1 MPQKIIIID
10 DDMLTRVST
19 ADLIQSWGYEVET
32 AASFNEGLKIVNE
45 AVPDIAIIDLR
56 LPDGDGMELLSLIRE
71 QHPQVDAVI
80 LTGHA
85 SIDSAIDAIKKGA
98 ENYLEKPCDPNRLLV
113 TLQKIA
119 EKKDMRS
126 EIVTLRRQLQ
136 KMGAFGAL
144 IGKARPMQRL
154 YTLIE
159 RVATSDVPVFIT
171 GESGS
176 GKELVAQTIHNLSK
190 RRRERFLAINCGAV
204 PPTLIENELFGHE
217 RGAFTGAEQR
227 QEGYFEMADNGSI
240 FLDEI
245 TEMPPDLQVKLL
257 RVLEQ
262 SKFRRIGGR
271 QEIEIDVRII
281 SATNRDPFKAIEEH
295 KLRED
300 LYYRLNVFPIH
311 VPPLRERLDDI
322 PLLASYFLE
331 LLNEKEGNNITS
343 IEPDALQALQQHL
356 WPGNVRE
363 LRNVINR
370 AYILASSNT
379 ITVSALPDE
388 LKPQSATRPRP
399 KVLEIPIGLTLEEIQ
414 RRVIAAT
421 LEFVSGDTTKADELL
436 GIPAK
441 PLTDIGVVN
450 DGSPT
455 VAIRVGTSIEEV
467 EKLLITKTLQH
478 NHGNKPK
485 TAESLGISLKTLY
498 NKLERYEPKGEG
510 NFYKPS

>member
-1 MPQKIIIID
+1 MAQKIIIID

-19 ADLIQSWGYEVET
+19 ADLIKSWGYEVET
-32 AASFNEGLKIVNE
+32 AASFNEGLKLINE

-98 ENYLEKPCDPNRLLV
+98 ENYLEKPSDPNRLLV
-113 TLQKIA
+113 TLKKIA

-144 IGKARPMQRL
+144 IGKAKSMQKL

-159 RVATSDVPVFIT
+159 RVSTSDVPVFIT

-176 GKELVAQTIHNLSK
+176 GKELVAQTIHHLSK
-190 RRRERFLAINCGAV
+190 RRRERFVAINCGAV

-217 RGAFTGAEQR
+217 RGAFTGADQR
-227 QEGYFEMADNGSI
+227 QEGYFEMADDGSI

-262 SKFRRIGGR
+262 NKFRRIGGR
-271 QEIEIDVRII
+271 QEIEIDVRVI

-311 VPPLRERLDDI
+311 VPPLRERLEDI

-331 LLNEKEGNNITS
+331 MLNEKEGKSITGIRGRS
-343 IEPDALQALQQHL
+343 VA
-356 WPGNVRE
+356 G
-363 LRNVINR
+363 
-370 AYILASSNT
+370 LAT
-379 ITVSALPDE
+379 
-388 LKPQSATRPRP
+388 
-399 KVLEIPIGLTLEEIQ
+399 
-414 RRVIAAT
+414 
-421 LEFVSGDTTKADELL
+421 
-436 GIPAK
+436 
-441 PLTDIGVVN
+441 PLM
-450 DGSPT
+450 
-455 VAIRVGTSIEEV
+455 A
-467 EKLLITKTLQH
+467 
-478 NHGNKPK
+478 
-485 TAESLGISLKTLY
+485 
-498 NKLERYEPKGEG
+498 GEC
-510 NFYKPS
+510 P

>member
-1 MPQKIIIID
+1 MSQKIIIID

-19 ADLIQSWGYEVET
+19 ADLIKSWGYEVET
-32 AASFNEGLKIVNE
+32 AASFNEGLKLVNE
-45 AVPDIAIIDLR
+45 AVPDVAIIDLR
-56 LPDGDGMELLSLIRE
+56 LPDGDGMELLNLIRE
-71 QHPQVDAVI
+71 GHPEVDAII

-85 SIDSAIDAIKKGA
+85 SIDSAIEAIKKGA
-98 ENYLEKPCDPNRLLV
+98 ENYLEKPSDPNRLFV
-113 TLQKIA
+113 TLKKIA

-144 IGKARPMQRL
+144 IGKAKPMQKL
-154 YTLIE
+154 YNLIE
-159 RVATSDVPVFIT
+159 RVAMSDVPVFIS

-176 GKELVAQTIHNLSK
+176 GKEVVAQTIHSLSK
-190 RRRERFLAINCGAV
+190 RRRERFLAINCGAM

-217 RGAFTGAEQR
+217 KGAFTGADQR
-227 QEGYFEMADNGSI
+227 QEGYFEMADGGSI

-271 QEIEIDVRII
+271 QEIEIDVRVI

-300 LYYRLNVFPIH
+300 LYYRLNVFPIQ

-331 LLNEKEGNNITS
+331 MLNEKEGKGITS
-343 IEPDALQALQQHL
+343 FEPEVLQALQHHP

-370 AYILASSNT
+370 AYILTSSHT
-379 ITVSALPDE
+379 ITVGCLPDE
-388 LKPQSATRPRP
+388 IKPYDAAKPRPRI
-399 KVLEIPIGLTLEEIQ
+399 LEIPVGLTLAEIQ
-414 RRVIAAT
+414 KRAVEAT
-421 LEFVSGDTTKADELL
+421 LEYVGGDMAKADELL
-436 GIPAK
+436 GAP
-441 PLTDIGVVN
+441 PQSLTETTSTSDEGETI
-450 DGSPT
+450 
-455 VAIRVGTSIEEV
+455 AIRVGSSIDDV
-467 EKLLITKTLQH
+467 EKLLITKTLERNQ
-478 NHGNKPK
+478 GNKPK
-485 TAESLGISLKTLY
+485 TAEILGISLKTLY
-498 NKLERYEPKGEG
+498 NKLERYELKA
-510 NFYKPS
+510 

>member
-1 MPQKIIIID
+1 MSQKIIIID

-19 ADLIQSWGYEVET
+19 ADLIKSWGYEVET
-32 AASFNEGLKIVNE
+32 AASFNEGLKLVNE
-45 AVPDIAIIDLR
+45 AVPDVAIIDLR

-98 ENYLEKPCDPNRLLV
+98 ENYLEKPSDPNRLFV
-113 TLQKIA
+113 TLKKIA

-136 KMGAFGAL
+136 KMGAFGGL
-144 IGKARPMQRL
+144 IGKAKPMQGL

-159 RVATSDVPVFIT
+159 RVSMSDVPVFIT

-176 GKELVAQTIHNLSK
+176 GKELVAQTIHSLSK
-190 RRRERFLAINCGAV
+190 RRREHFVAINCGAV
-204 PPTLIENELFGHE
+204 PSTLIENELFGHE
-217 RGAFTGAEQR
+217 RGAFTGADQR
-227 QEGYFEMADNGSI
+227 QPGYFEMADGGSI

-262 SKFRRIGGR
+262 NKFRRIGGR
-271 QEIEIDVRII
+271 QEIEIDVRVI

-322 PLLASYFLE
+322 LLLASYFLE
-331 LLNEKEGNNITS
+331 LLNEKEGKNITS
-343 IEPDALQALQQHL
+343 FEPEVLEALQHHT

-363 LRNVINR
+363 LRNIINR
-370 AYILASSNT
+370 AYILASSQT
-379 ITVSALPDE
+379 ITVGCLPDP
-388 LKPQSATRPRP
+388 LKPQDATKLRP

-414 RRVIAAT
+414 QRVVEAT
-421 LEFVSGDTTKADELL
+421 LEYVAGDTTKADELL
-436 GIPAK
+436 GTPVQF
-441 PLTDIGVVN
+441 LTLGRSA
-450 DGSPT
+450 GAESTT
-455 VAIRVGTSIEEV
+455 VSVRVGTSIEEV
-467 EKLLITKTLQH
+467 EKLLIAKTLELNQ
-478 NHGNKPK
+478 GNKPK

-498 NKLERYEPKGEG
+498 NKLERYELKG
-510 NFYKPS
+510 

>member
-144 IGKARPMQRL
+144 IGKAKPMQRL

-159 RVATSDVPVFIT
+159 RVATSDVPVLIT

-271 QEIEIDVRII
+271 QEIEIDVRVI

-399 KVLEIPIGLTLEEIQ
+399 KVLEVPIGLTLEEIQ

>member
-1 MPQKIIIID
+1 MSQKIIIVD

-19 ADLIQSWGYEVET
+19 ADLIKSWGYEVET
-32 AASFNEGLKIVNE
+32 AASFNEGLKLVNE

-56 LPDGDGMELLSLIRE
+56 LPDGDGMELLGFIRE

-85 SIDSAIDAIKKGA
+85 SIDSAIEAIKKGA
-98 ENYLEKPCDPNRLLV
+98 ENYLEKPSDPNRLFV
-113 TLQKIA
+113 TLKKIV

-126 EIVTLRRQLQ
+126 EIMTLRRQLQ

-144 IGKARPMQRL
+144 IGKAKPMQKL
-154 YTLIE
+154 YMLIE
-159 RVATSDVPVFIT
+159 RVSLSDVPVFIS

-190 RRRERFLAINCGAV
+190 RRRERFVAINCGAV

-217 RGAFTGAEQR
+217 RGAFTGADQR
-227 QEGYFEMADNGSI
+227 QEGYFEMADDGSI

-331 LLNEKEGNNITS
+331 MLNEKEGKNITS
-343 IEPDALQALQQHL
+343 FEPEVLQALQQHA

-370 AYILASSNT
+370 AYILASSNS
-379 ITVSALPDE
+379 ITVGCLPDE
-388 LKPQSATRPRP
+388 LKPQDAAKPRPR
-399 KVLEIPIGLTLEEIQ
+399 VLEIPIGLTLEEIQ

-421 LEFVSGDTTKADELL
+421 LEYVSGDTSKADLLL
-436 GIPAK
+436 GIPPK
-441 PLTDIGVVN
+441 PITHSSTAAE
-450 DGSPT
+450 GSPT

-467 EKLLITKTLQH
+467 EKLLITRTLELNQ
-478 NHGNKPK
+478 GNKPR

-498 NKLERYEPKGEG
+498 NKLERYESKA
-510 NFYKPS
+510 

>member
-1 MPQKIIIID
+1 MAQKIIIID

-19 ADLIQSWGYEVET
+19 ADLIKSWGYEVET
-32 AASFNEGLKIVNE
+32 AASFNDGLNLVNE
-45 AVPDIAIIDLR
+45 AVPDVAIIDLR
-56 LPDGDGMELLSLIRE
+56 LPDGDGMELLGFIRE

-85 SIDSAIDAIKKGA
+85 SIDSAIEAIKKGA
-98 ENYLEKPCDPNRLLV
+98 ENYLEKPSDPNRLFV
-113 TLQKIA
+113 TLKKIA

-126 EIVTLRRQLQ
+126 EIATLRRQLQ

-144 IGKARPMQRL
+144 IGKAKPMHGL

-159 RVATSDVPVFIT
+159 RVSMSDVPVFIT

-176 GKELVAQTIHNLSK
+176 GKELVAQTIHSLSK
-190 RRRERFLAINCGAV
+190 RRRERFVAINCGAV
-204 PPTLIENELFGHE
+204 PSTLIENELFGHE
-217 RGAFTGAEQR
+217 RGAFTGADQR
-227 QEGYFEMADNGSI
+227 QEGYFEMADGGSI
-240 FLDEI
+240 LLDEI
-245 TEMPPDLQVKLL
+245 TEMSPDLQVKLL

-262 SKFRRIGGR
+262 NRFRRIGGR
-271 QEIEIDVRII
+271 QEIEIDVRVI

-311 VPPLRERLDDI
+311 VPSLRERLDDI
-322 PLLASYFLE
+322 PLLAQYFLE
-331 LLNEKEGNNITS
+331 LLNEKEGKNITGF
-343 IEPDALQALQQHL
+343 EPEVLQALQQHL

-370 AYILASSNT
+370 AYILAWSNT
-379 ITVSALPDE
+379 ITVGCLPDG
-388 LKPQSATRPRP
+388 LKPQDAARPRP

-414 RRVIAAT
+414 KRVVAAT
-421 LEFVSGDTTKADELL
+421 LEYVSGDTARADELL
-436 GIPAK
+436 GTPVKSLAE
-441 PLTDIGVVN
+441 TGAT
-450 DGSPT
+450 SAMSTT

-467 EKLLITKTLQH
+467 EKLLITKTLEL
-478 NHGNKPK
+478 NLGNKPK

-498 NKLERYEPKGEG
+498 NKLERYEAKA
-510 NFYKPS
+510 

>member
-1 MPQKIIIID
+1 MAQKIIIID

-19 ADLIQSWGYEVET
+19 ADLIKSWGYEVET
-32 AASFNEGLKIVNE
+32 AASFNDGLKLINE
-45 AVPDIAIIDLR
+45 AVPDVAIIDLR

-85 SIDSAIDAIKKGA
+85 TIDSAIDAIKKGA
-98 ENYLEKPCDPNRLLV
+98 ENYLEKPSDPNRLLV
-113 TLQKIA
+113 TLKKIA

-144 IGKARPMQRL
+144 IGKAKPMQML

-159 RVATSDVPVFIT
+159 RVSTSDAPVFIT

-190 RRRERFLAINCGAV
+190 RRRARFVDINCGAV

-217 RGAFTGAEQR
+217 RGAFTGADQR
-227 QEGYFEMADNGSI
+227 QEGYFEMADGGSI

-262 SKFRRIGGR
+262 GKFRRIGGR
-271 QEIEIDVRII
+271 QEIEIDVRVI

-331 LLNEKEGNNITS
+331 VLNEKEGKNITS
-343 IEPDALQALQQHL
+343 FEAAVVQALQQHS
-356 WPGNVRE
+356 WPGNVRQ

-379 ITVSALPDE
+379 ITVSCLPNE
-388 LKPQSATRPRP
+388 LKPEDAARPRP
-399 KVLEIPIGLTLEEIQ
+399 KVLEIPIGLPLEEIQ

-421 LEFVSGDTTKADELL
+421 LEYVSGDTSKADELL

-441 PLTDIGVVN
+441 PLVTTTTVN

-467 EKLLITKTLQH
+467 ERLLITKTLELNQ
-478 NHGNKPK
+478 GNKPK
-485 TAESLGISLKTLY
+485 TAERLGISLKTLY
-498 NKLERYEPKGEG
+498 NKLERYEAKG
-510 NFYKPS
+510 

>member
-1 MPQKIIIID
+1 MAQKIIIID

-19 ADLIQSWGYEVET
+19 AELIKSWGYEVET
-32 AASFNEGLKIVNE
+32 AASFNEGLKLVNE
-45 AVPDIAIIDLR
+45 AVPDVAIIDLR

-98 ENYLEKPCDPNRLLV
+98 ENYLEKPSDPNRLLV
-113 TLQKIA
+113 TLKKIA

-144 IGKARPMQRL
+144 IGKAKPMQKL

-176 GKELVAQTIHNLSK
+176 GKELVAQTIHSLSK
-190 RRRERFLAINCGAV
+190 RRRERFVAINCGAV

-217 RGAFTGAEQR
+217 RGAFTGADQR
-227 QEGYFEMADNGSI
+227 QEGYFEMADDGSI

-262 SKFRRIGGR
+262 GKFRRIGGR
-271 QEIEIDVRII
+271 QEIEIDVRVI

-295 KLRED
+295 RLRED

-331 LLNEKEGNNITS
+331 MLNEKEGKNITS
-343 IEPDALQALQQHL
+343 FEPAVLQALQQHP
-356 WPGNVRE
+356 WPGNIRQ

-379 ITVSALPDE
+379 ITVSCLPDE
-388 LKPQSATRPRP
+388 LKPQDATRPRL

-414 RRVIAAT
+414 KRVVAAT
-421 LEFVSGDTTKADELL
+421 LEYVSGDTSKADELL
-436 GIPAK
+436 GTPVMS
-441 PLTDIGVVN
+441 IGEPGAAN
-450 DGSPT
+450 EESTT
-455 VAIRVGTSIEEV
+455 VAIRVGTSLEEV
-467 EKLLITKTLQH
+467 ERLLITKTLELNQ
-478 NHGNKPK
+478 GNKPK

-498 NKLERYEPKGEG
+498 NKLERYEPKA
-510 NFYKPS
+510 

>member
-1 MPQKIIIID
+1 MAQKIIIID

-19 ADLIQSWGYEVET
+19 ADLIKSWGYEVET
-32 AASFNEGLKIVNE
+32 AASFNEGLKLVNE

-98 ENYLEKPCDPNRLLV
+98 ENYLEKPSDPNRLFV
-113 TLQKIA
+113 TLKKIA

-136 KMGAFGAL
+136 KMGAFGPL
-144 IGKARPMQRL
+144 IGKAKSMQKL

-159 RVATSDVPVFIT
+159 RVSMSDVPVFIS

-176 GKELVAQTIHNLSK
+176 GKELVAQTIHHLSK
-190 RRRERFLAINCGAV
+190 RRRERFVAINCGAV

-217 RGAFTGAEQR
+217 RGAFTGADQR
-227 QEGYFEMADNGSI
+227 QEGYFEMADDGSI

-262 SKFRRIGGR
+262 NKFRRIGGR
-271 QEIEIDVRII
+271 QEIEIDVRVI

-322 PLLASYFLE
+322 SLLASYFLE
-331 LLNEKEGNNITS
+331 MLNEKEGKNITS
-343 IEPDALQALQQHL
+343 FEVEVLPALQQHS

-379 ITVSALPDE
+379 ITVASLPDE
-388 LKPQSATRPRP
+388 LKPQDTARARP

-421 LEFVSGDTTKADELL
+421 LEYVSGDTSKADELL

-441 PLTDIGVVN
+441 PLAEAGAAN

-467 EKLLITKTLQH
+467 ERLLITKTLELTQ
-478 NHGNKPK
+478 GNKPK
-485 TAESLGISLKTLY
+485 TAEKLGISLKTLY
-498 NKLERYEPKGEG
+498 NKLERYELKG
-510 NFYKPS
+510 

>member
-1 MPQKIIIID
+1 MAQKIIIID

-19 ADLIQSWGYEVET
+19 ADLIKSWGYEVET
-32 AASFNEGLKIVNE
+32 AASFNEGLKLINE

-56 LPDGDGMELLSLIRE
+56 LPDGDGMDLLSLIRE

-98 ENYLEKPCDPNRLLV
+98 ENYLEKPSDPNRLFV
-113 TLQKIA
+113 TLKKIA

-136 KMGAFGAL
+136 KMGAFGPL
-144 IGKARPMQRL
+144 IGKAKSMQKL

-159 RVATSDVPVFIT
+159 RVSMSDVPVFIT

-176 GKELVAQTIHNLSK
+176 GKELVAQTIHHLSK
-190 RRRERFLAINCGAV
+190 RRREQFVAINCGAV

-217 RGAFTGAEQR
+217 RGAFTGADQR
-227 QEGYFEMADNGSI
+227 QEGYFEMADDGSI
-240 FLDEI
+240 FLDEV

-262 SKFRRIGGR
+262 NKFRRIGGR
-271 QEIEIDVRII
+271 QEIEINVRVI
-281 SATNRDPFKAIEEH
+281 SATNRDPFKALEEH

-311 VPPLRERLDDI
+311 VPPLRERLEDI

-331 LLNEKEGNNITS
+331 MLNEKEGKNITGFES
-343 IEPDALQALQQHL
+343 EVLQALQQHL

-370 AYILASSNT
+370 AYILASSNS
-379 ITVSALPDE
+379 ITVSSLPDE
-388 LKPQSATRPRP
+388 LQPRGTARPRP

-414 RRVIAAT
+414 RRVIDAT
-421 LEFVSGDTTKADELL
+421 LEYVSGDTSKADELL
-436 GIPAK
+436 GIPPRAS
-441 PLTDIGVVN
+441 TEAGAVN
-450 DGSPT
+450 DDSPT

-467 EKLLITKTLQH
+467 ERLLITRTLELNQ
-478 NHGNKPK
+478 GNKPK
-485 TAESLGISLKTLY
+485 TAERLGISLKTLY
-498 NKLERYEPKGEG
+498 NKLERYEPKV
-510 NFYKPS
+510 

>member
-1 MPQKIIIID
+1 MAQKIIIID

-19 ADLIQSWGYEVET
+19 ADLIKSWGYEVET
-32 AASFNEGLKIVNE
+32 AASFNEGLKLVNE
-45 AVPDIAIIDLR
+45 AVPDVAIIDLR

-98 ENYLEKPCDPNRLLV
+98 ENYLEKPSDPNRLFV
-113 TLQKIA
+113 TLKKIA

-136 KMGAFGAL
+136 RLGTFGAL
-144 IGKARPMQRL
+144 IGKAKPMQKL

-159 RVATSDVPVFIT
+159 RVSMSDVSVFIT

-190 RRRERFLAINCGAV
+190 RRRERFVAINCGAV

-217 RGAFTGAEQR
+217 RGAFTGADQR
-227 QEGYFEMADNGSI
+227 QEGYFEMADDGSI

-262 SKFRRIGGR
+262 NKFRRIGGR
-271 QEIEIDVRII
+271 QEVEIDVRVI

-311 VPPLRERLDDI
+311 VPPLREHLDDI

-331 LLNEKEGNNITS
+331 MLNEKEGKNLTS
-343 IEPDALQALQQHL
+343 FEPEVLQALEQHS

-379 ITVSALPDE
+379 ISVSCLPDE
-388 LKPQSATRPRP
+388 LKPQDAARPRP

-421 LEFVSGDTTKADELL
+421 LEYVSGDTSKADALL

-441 PLTDIGVVN
+441 PLTETGAVN

-455 VAIRVGTSIEEV
+455 VAIRVGTPIDDV
-467 EKLLITKTLQH
+467 ERLLITKTLELNQ
-478 NHGNKPK
+478 GNKPK
-485 TAESLGISLKTLY
+485 TAENLGISLKTLY
-498 NKLERYEPKGEG
+498 NKLERYELKG
-510 NFYKPS
+510 

>member
-1 MPQKIIIID
+1 
-10 DDMLTRVST
+10 
-19 ADLIQSWGYEVET
+19 
-32 AASFNEGLKIVNE
+32 
-45 AVPDIAIIDLR
+45 
-56 LPDGDGMELLSLIRE
+56 
-71 QHPQVDAVI
+71 
-80 LTGHA
+80 
-85 SIDSAIDAIKKGA
+85 
-98 ENYLEKPCDPNRLLV
+98 
-113 TLQKIA
+113 
-119 EKKDMRS
+119 
-126 EIVTLRRQLQ
+126 
-136 KMGAFGAL
+136 
-144 IGKARPMQRL
+144 
-154 YTLIE
+154 
-159 RVATSDVPVFIT
+159 
-171 GESGS
+171 
-176 GKELVAQTIHNLSK
+176 
-190 RRRERFLAINCGAV
+190 
-204 PPTLIENELFGHE
+204 
-217 RGAFTGAEQR
+217 
-227 QEGYFEMADNGSI
+227 MADDGSI

-271 QEIEIDVRII
+271 QEIEIDVRVI

-331 LLNEKEGNNITS
+331 LMNEKEGNNIAS
-343 IEPDALQALQQHL
+343 IEPEVLQALQLHS

-363 LRNVINR
+363 LRNVMNR

-388 LKPQSATRPRP
+388 LKPESAARPRLR
-399 KVLEIPIGLTLEEIQ
+399 VLEIPIGLTLEEIQ

-421 LEFVSGDTTKADELL
+421 LEYVSGDTSKADALL

-441 PLTDIGVVN
+441 PLTEIGVVN

-467 EKLLITKTLQH
+467 EKLLITKTLQL

-498 NKLERYEPKGEG
+498 NKLERYEPKG
-510 NFYKPS
+510 

>member
-1 MPQKIIIID
+1 MAQKIIIID

-19 ADLIQSWGYEVET
+19 ADLIKSWGYEVET
-32 AASFNEGLKIVNE
+32 AASFNEGLKLVNE

-98 ENYLEKPCDPNRLLV
+98 ENYLEKPSDPNRLFV
-113 TLQKIA
+113 TLKKIA

-136 KMGAFGAL
+136 KLGAFGPL
-144 IGKARPMQRL
+144 IGKAKSMQKL

-159 RVATSDVPVFIT
+159 RVSMSDVPVFIT

-176 GKELVAQTIHNLSK
+176 GKELVAQTIHHLSK
-190 RRRERFLAINCGAV
+190 RRREHFVAINCGAV

-217 RGAFTGAEQR
+217 RGAFTGADQR
-227 QEGYFEMADNGSI
+227 QEGYFEMADDGSI

-262 SKFRRIGGR
+262 NKFRRIGGR
-271 QEIEIDVRII
+271 QEIEIDVRVI

-311 VPPLRERLDDI
+311 VPPLRERLEDI

-331 LLNEKEGNNITS
+331 MLNEKEGKNITGF
-343 IEPDALQALQQHL
+343 ETEVLQALQQHS

-379 ITVSALPDE
+379 ITVPSLPDE
-388 LKPQSATRPRP
+388 LKPQEAARPRP
-399 KVLEIPIGLTLEEIQ
+399 KVLEVPIGLTLEEIQ

-421 LEFVSGDTTKADELL
+421 LEYVSGDTSKADELL
-436 GIPAK
+436 GIPGR
-441 PLTDIGVVN
+441 PLAENGAAN
-450 DGSPT
+450 DGCPT
-455 VAIRVGTSIEEV
+455 VAIRVGTSIDEV
-467 EKLLITKTLQH
+467 ERLLITKTLELNQ
-478 NHGNKPK
+478 GNKPK

-498 NKLERYEPKGEG
+498 NKLERYEPKA
-510 NFYKPS
+510 

>member
-1 MPQKIIIID
+1 MAQKIIIID

-32 AASFNEGLKIVNE
+32 AASFNEGLKLINE
-45 AVPDIAIIDLR
+45 AVPDVAIIDLR
-56 LPDGDGMELLSLIRE
+56 LPDGDGMDLLSVIRE

-85 SIDSAIDAIKKGA
+85 SIDSAIEAIKKGA
-98 ENYLEKPCDPNRLLV
+98 ENYLEKPSDPNRLFV
-113 TLQKIA
+113 TLKKIA

-144 IGKARPMQRL
+144 LGKAEPMQKL

-159 RVATSDVPVFIT
+159 RVSTSDVPVFIT

-176 GKELVAQTIHNLSK
+176 GKEVVAQTIHSLSK
-190 RRRERFLAINCGAV
+190 RRRERFVAINCGAV

-217 RGAFTGAEQR
+217 KGAFTGADQR
-227 QEGYFEMADNGSI
+227 QEGYFEMADDGSI

-271 QEIEIDVRII
+271 QEIEIDVRVI

-331 LLNEKEGNNITS
+331 LLNEKEGKNITS
-343 IEPDALQALQQHL
+343 IEPEALQALQLHS

-363 LRNVINR
+363 LRNVMNR
-370 AYILASSNT
+370 ASILTSSDAIT
-379 ITVSALPDE
+379 IGSLPDE
-388 LKPQSATRPRP
+388 LKPQDATRPRP
-399 KVLEIPIGLTLEEIQ
+399 RILEVPIGLTLKEIQ
-414 RRVIAAT
+414 RRVVAAT
-421 LEFVSGDTTKADELL
+421 LEYVAGDTSKADALL

-441 PLTDIGVVN
+441 PLTETGPVH

-455 VAIRVGTSIEEV
+455 VAIRVGTSLDEV
-467 EKLLITKTLQH
+467 EKLLITKTLEL

-485 TAESLGISLKTLY
+485 TAENLGISLKTLY
-498 NKLERYEPKGEG
+498 NKLERYEPKT
-510 NFYKPS
+510 

>member
-1 MPQKIIIID
+1 MAQKIIIID

-19 ADLIQSWGYEVET
+19 ADLIKSWGYEVET
-32 AASFNEGLKIVNE
+32 APSFQEGLKLLNE
-45 AVPDIAIIDLR
+45 AVPDVAIIDLR
-56 LPDGDGMELLSLIRE
+56 LPDGDGMELLGLIRE
-71 QHPQVDAVI
+71 QHPEVDAII

-85 SIDSAIDAIKKGA
+85 SIDSAIEAIKKGA
-98 ENYLEKPCDPNRLLV
+98 ENYLEKPSDPNRLFV
-113 TLQKIA
+113 TLKKIA

-144 IGKARPMQRL
+144 IGKAKPMQKL
-154 YTLIE
+154 YDLIE
-159 RVATSDVPVFIT
+159 RVAGSDVPVFIT

-176 GKELVAQTIHNLSK
+176 GKELVAQTIHSLSK
-190 RRRERFLAINCGAV
+190 RRRERFVAINCGAV

-217 RGAFTGAEQR
+217 KGAFTGADQR
-227 QEGYFEMADNGSI
+227 QPGYFEMADDGTI

-262 SKFRRIGGR
+262 NKFRRIGGR
-271 QEIEIDVRII
+271 QEVEIDVRII

-311 VPPLRERLDDI
+311 VPPLRDRLDDI

-331 LLNEKEGNNITS
+331 LLNEKEGKNIAGFG
-343 IEPDALQALQQHL
+343 PAVLQALEQHT

-370 AYILASSNT
+370 AYILAWSDT
-379 ITVSALPDE
+379 ITLSCLPDE
-388 LKPQSATRPRP
+388 LKPKAPTSAAPP
-399 KVLEIPIGLTLEEIQ
+399 MPGPPSQGPLPASPPQAAEGLREPS
-414 RRVIAAT
+414 VGA
-421 LEFVSGDTTKADELL
+421 TTK
-436 GIPAK
+436 PAEIHRGR
-441 PLTDIGVVN
+441 PEDSSHRSAGGGDAMTI
-450 DGSPT
+450 
-455 VAIRVGTSIEEV
+455 AIQVGTSIEEV
-467 EKLLITKTLQH
+467 EKLLIIRTLELHQ
-478 NHGNKPK
+478 GNKPK
-485 TAESLGISLKTLY
+485 TAEALGISLKTLY
-498 NKLERYEPKGEG
+498 NKLERYELKV
-510 NFYKPS
+510 

>member
-1 MPQKIIIID
+1 MGDGWNSIEPRAKAVSSPLGSRKVARMAQKIIIID

-19 ADLIQSWGYEVET
+19 ADLIKSWGYEVET
-32 AASFNEGLKIVNE
+32 AASFNEGLKLINE

-98 ENYLEKPCDPNRLLV
+98 ENYLEKPSDPNRLLV
-113 TLQKIA
+113 TLKKIA

-144 IGKARPMQRL
+144 IGKAKSMQKL

-176 GKELVAQTIHNLSK
+176 GKELVAQTIHSLSK
-190 RRRERFLAINCGAV
+190 RRRERLVAINCGAM

-217 RGAFTGAEQR
+217 KGAFTGADQR
-227 QEGYFEMADNGSI
+227 QEGYFEMADDGSI

-271 QEIEIDVRII
+271 QEIEIDVRVI

-295 KLRED
+295 RLRED

-331 LLNEKEGNNITS
+331 MLNEKEGKNITS
-343 IEPDALQALQQHL
+343 FEPEVLQALQQHP

-363 LRNVINR
+363 LRNIINR
-370 AYILASSNT
+370 AYILASSST
-379 ITVSALPDE
+379 IPFGCLPDE
-388 LKPQSATRPRP
+388 FKPPTASHGHPKAYSLPTASQTPESQERGHQPPADDLGGYLATD
-399 KVLEIPIGLTLEEIQ
+399 VT
-414 RRVIAAT
+414 
-421 LEFVSGDTTKADELL
+421 
-436 GIPAK
+436 PA
-441 PLTDIGVVN
+441 
-450 DGSPT
+450 DGSPMHSVELRALDEPPT
-455 VAIRVGTSIEEV
+455 TLAIPLGTSIEAV
-467 EKLLITKTLQH
+467 EKLLILRTLELH
-478 NHGNKPK
+478 EGNKPK
-485 TAESLGISLKTLY
+485 TA
-498 NKLERYEPKGEG
+498 
-510 NFYKPS
+510 

>member
-1 MPQKIIIID
+1 MAQKIIIID

-19 ADLIQSWGYEVET
+19 ADLIKSWGYEVET
-32 AASFNEGLKIVNE
+32 AASFNEGVKLVNE
-45 AVPDIAIIDLR
+45 AVPDVAIIDLR

-98 ENYLEKPCDPNRLLV
+98 ENYLEKPSDPNRLFV
-113 TLQKIA
+113 TLKKIA

-144 IGKARPMQRL
+144 IGKAKPMQKL

-159 RVATSDVPVFIT
+159 RVSLSDVPVFIS

-176 GKELVAQTIHNLSK
+176 GKELVALTIHSLSK
-190 RRRERFLAINCGAV
+190 RRRERFVAINCGAV

-217 RGAFTGAEQR
+217 RGAFTGADQR
-227 QEGYFEMADNGSI
+227 QEGYFEMADDGSI

-262 SKFRRIGGR
+262 GKFRRIGGR
-271 QEIEIDVRII
+271 QEIETDVRVI

-295 KLRED
+295 RLRED

-331 LLNEKEGNNITS
+331 MLNEKEGKNISS
-343 IEPDALQALQQHL
+343 IEPEVLQALQQHT

-363 LRNVINR
+363 LRNVMNR

-379 ITVSALPDE
+379 ITISSLPDE
-388 LKPQSATRPRP
+388 LKPQDSARPRP
-399 KVLEIPIGLTLEEIQ
+399 KVLEIPIGLPLEEIQ
-414 RRVIAAT
+414 RRVVAAT
-421 LEFVSGDTTKADELL
+421 LEYVSGDTSKADALL

-441 PLTDIGVVN
+441 PLTEIGAVN

-467 EKLLITKTLQH
+467 ERLLITKTLELNQ
-478 NHGNKPK
+478 GNKPK

-498 NKLERYEPKGEG
+498 NKLERYEPKG
-510 NFYKPS
+510 

>member
-1 MPQKIIIID
+1 MSQKIIIID

-19 ADLIQSWGYEVET
+19 ADLIKSWGYEVET
-32 AASFNEGLKIVNE
+32 AASFNEGLKLVNE
-45 AVPDIAIIDLR
+45 AVPDVAIIDLR

-71 QHPQVDAVI
+71 GHPEVDAII

-85 SIDSAIDAIKKGA
+85 SIDSAIEAIKKGA
-98 ENYLEKPCDPNRLLV
+98 ENYLEKPSDPNRLFV
-113 TLQKIA
+113 TLKKIA

-144 IGKARPMQRL
+144 IGKANPMQKL
-154 YTLIE
+154 YNLIE
-159 RVATSDVPVFIT
+159 RVSMSDVPVFIT

-176 GKELVAQTIHNLSK
+176 GKEVVAQTIHSLSK

-204 PPTLIENELFGHE
+204 SPTLIENELFGHE
-217 RGAFTGAEQR
+217 KGAFTGADQR
-227 QEGYFEMADNGSI
+227 QEGYFEMADGGSI

-271 QEIEIDVRII
+271 QEIEIDVRIL

-311 VPPLRERLDDI
+311 VPPLRDRLDDI

-331 LLNEKEGNNITS
+331 MLNEKEGKGITG
-343 IEPDALQALQQHL
+343 IESEALQALQDHK

-370 AYILASSNT
+370 AYILTSSQT
-379 ITVSALPDE
+379 ITVGCLPDE
-388 LKPQSATRPRP
+388 LKPHDAIRPRP
-399 KVLEIPIGLTLEEIQ
+399 RVLEIPIGLSLAEIQ
-414 RRVIAAT
+414 RRAVEGT
-421 LEFVSGDTTKADELL
+421 LEYVGGDMAKADELL
-436 GIPAK
+436 GAPVKSLSRIASSGEE
-441 PLTDIGVVN
+441 TT
-450 DGSPT
+450 T
-455 VAIRVGTSIEEV
+455 VSIRVGTSIDDV
-467 EKLLITKTLQH
+467 EKLLITKTLELNQ
-478 NHGNKPK
+478 GNKPK
-485 TAESLGISLKTLY
+485 TAEILGISLKTLY
-498 NKLERYEPKGEG
+498 NKLERYELKA
-510 NFYKPS
+510 

>member
-1 MPQKIIIID
+1 MAQKIIIID

-19 ADLIQSWGYEVET
+19 ADLIKSWGYEVET
-32 AASFNEGLKIVNE
+32 AASFNEGLKLINE

-56 LPDGDGMELLSLIRE
+56 LPDGDGMDLLSLIRE

-98 ENYLEKPCDPNRLLV
+98 ENYLEKPSDPNRLFV
-113 TLQKIA
+113 TLKKIA

-136 KMGAFGAL
+136 KMGAFGPL
-144 IGKARPMQRL
+144 IGKAKSMQKL

-159 RVATSDVPVFIT
+159 RVAMSDVPVFIT

-176 GKELVAQTIHNLSK
+176 GKELVAQTIHHLSK
-190 RRRERFLAINCGAV
+190 RQREQFVAINCGAV

-217 RGAFTGAEQR
+217 RGAFTGADQR
-227 QEGYFEMADNGSI
+227 QEGYFEMADDGSI

-262 SKFRRIGGR
+262 NKFRRIGGR
-271 QEIEIDVRII
+271 QEIEINVRVI

-311 VPPLRERLDDI
+311 VPPLRERLEDI

-331 LLNEKEGNNITS
+331 MLNEKEGKNITGFES
-343 IEPDALQALQQHL
+343 EVLQALQQHS

-370 AYILASSNT
+370 AYILASSNSIT
-379 ITVSALPDE
+379 IASLPDE
-388 LKPQSATRPRP
+388 LQPQDTSRPRP
-399 KVLEIPIGLTLEEIQ
+399 KVLEIPIGLTLDEIQ

-421 LEFVSGDTTKADELL
+421 LEYVSGDTSKADELL
-436 GIPAK
+436 GIPPRVSTETGAV
-441 PLTDIGVVN
+441 L

-467 EKLLITKTLQH
+467 ERLLITKTLELNQ
-478 NHGNKPK
+478 GNKPK
-485 TAESLGISLKTLY
+485 TAERLGISLKTLY
-498 NKLERYEPKGEG
+498 NKLERYEPKV
-510 NFYKPS
+510 